1 MSSIPRS
8 LLTACGL
15 SLPIA
20 LGTGFV
26 YLDNNLRRTEE
37 SYDRVI
43 AEKIAEIPKSAQGTI
58 PMSLEEEN
66 WLWAKTKGEK
76 WLREGLGIKVETD
89 RNIALKQ
96 EKEAMIRGTKFA
108 ALEAKVVYGSLKSL
122 KENLDWLSQNH
133 LDAKNRLNELLKSE
147 TYEDLEILR
156 DTDLE
161 ELESKILKYAQ
172 SVREQFSVL
181 NPHEEYKPSTEELSI
196 YADYTSA
203 LEELK
208 HMTSAWQL
216 YSKK

>member
-8 LLTACGL
+8 FLTACGL

-20 LGTGFV
+20 LGSGFV
-26 YLDNNLRRTEE
+26 YIDNNLREKE
-37 SYDRVI
+37 NYYDRVI
-43 AEKIAEIPKSAQGTI
+43 AEKIAAIPKSAQGTI

-89 RNIALKQ
+89 RNKALKQ
-96 EKEAMIRGTKFA
+96 EKEAMIMGTKFA
-108 ALEAKVVYGSLKSL
+108 ALEGKAVYGSLKSL
-122 KENLDWLSQNH
+122 KENLDWLSHNH
-133 LDAKNRLNELLKSE
+133 LDAKNRLNELLK
-147 TYEDLEILR
+147 TGTNQDLEILR
-156 DTDLE
+156 DTNLE
-161 ELESKILKYAQ
+161 ELESKILEYAQ
-172 SVREQFSVL
+172 SAREQFSVL
-181 NPHEEYKPSTEELSI
+181 SPQEEYKPSTEELTI